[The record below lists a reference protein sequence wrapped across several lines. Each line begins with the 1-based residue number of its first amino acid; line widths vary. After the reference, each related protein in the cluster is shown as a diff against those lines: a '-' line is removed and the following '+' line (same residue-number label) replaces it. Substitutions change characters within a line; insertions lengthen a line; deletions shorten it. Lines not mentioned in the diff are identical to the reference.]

1 MPESWARRA
10 KALSDPIDPAE
21 LELAERT
28 LARLGGFDTRWQIF
42 LCADPEE
49 PKCCDRAKGQEAWL
63 FLKKRLGELGLG
75 GHTGVLRNKVGC
87 LRVCALGPVAV
98 VWPGPTWYHS
108 CTPEVLERIIQE
120 HLIGGVP
127 VAEFQ
132 LKPPA

>member
-1 MPESWARRA
+1 M
-10 KALSDPIDPAE
+10 
-21 LELAERT
+21 
-28 LARLGGFDTRWQIF
+28 GGFAARWQIF
-42 LCADPEE
+42 LCADPDEA
-49 PKCCDRAKGQEAWL
+49 KCCEQAKGHEAWL
-63 FLKKRLGELGLG
+63 FLKQRLGELGLG
-75 GHTGVLRNKVGC
+75 GHNGVLRNKVGC

-132 LKPPA
+132 LNPPG